1 MRCTLKDTTQRY
13 KSLSGFSIYL
23 TVRYKATP
31 FDMSFGQ
38 DGIYIISRLLIGKHI
53 EFYEVK
59 YIELRSNISRITILK
74 NLIYS
79 LSDSEK
85 GSTKISCFLLFCL
98 IP

>member
-1 MRCTLKDTTQRY
+1 MKKDLRHMRCTLKDTTQRY
-13 KSLSGFSIYL
+13 KSLTGFAIYL
-23 TVRYKATP
+23 MVRYKATP

-79 LSDSEK
+79 L
-85 GSTKISCFLLFCL
+85 
-98 IP
+98 

>member
-13 KSLSGFSIYL
+13 KSFSGFLIYL
-23 TVRYKATP
+23 TVRYKAVP

-59 YIELRSNISRITILK
+59 YIELRSNISPYPILK
-74 NLIYS
+74 NIIFS
-79 LSDSEK
+79 SF
-85 GSTKISCFLLFCL
+85 KIVKTDVQKFYTSV
-98 IP
+98 